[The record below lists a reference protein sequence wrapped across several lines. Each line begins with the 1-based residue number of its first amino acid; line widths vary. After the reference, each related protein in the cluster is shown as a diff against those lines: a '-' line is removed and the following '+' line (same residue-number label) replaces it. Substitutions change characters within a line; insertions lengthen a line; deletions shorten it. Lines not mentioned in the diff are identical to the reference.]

1 MNTMITTDPLYFRS
15 RSVINL
21 ITNIEFTIHATDLP
35 LMIGTQFE
43 VHASALIPGECDA
56 ARCRDDEEV
65 ANFLNVER
73 RIGVHDYR
81 FAPDQ
86 LKLVE
91 TWCACNVF
99 IFNK

>member
-1 MNTMITTDPLYFRS
+1 MKEEWNWKFFDNP
-15 RSVINL
+15 
-21 ITNIEFTIHATDLP
+21 FTINPIELTVHVTDLS
-35 LMIGTQFE
+35 LMVGTQFE
-43 VHASALIPGECDA
+43 VHASALIPGQCDA

-65 ANFLNVER
+65 AHFLDVER
-73 RIGVHDYR
+73 RIRVHDYR
-81 FAPDQ
+81 LSPDQ